1 MKIRFL
7 NTKESSGNLRVV
19 VSLLAVL
26 ALVLC
31 SAIGACAQV
40 TTADV
45 RGTVTDEQ
53 GAAIAGAEV
62 TITNVETSF
71 SRTVTTGSD
80 GLYNFPELP
89 LGLYKIRATHSGF
102 KSSEQ
107 TGITLHAND
116 SLVVNVGLRV
126 GAVSE
131 SVTVEASPIA
141 VETTNGELSGLIQS
155 GQVSELPL
163 NGRNFMEL
171 LTLVPG
177 VAPAEAFSIT
187 NKGLKGASDVSI
199 SGGSSNANQWLVDG
213 ANNNDTGSQRTILI
227 YPSVDSIEEFKIERN
242 SYGPEFG
249 LSAGGQVTI
258 ITKSGTNAFHG
269 GAFYSGRNDA
279 LDSFDTEVKVGC
291 KAGAPCKKNKLR
303 ENNYGYNFGGPVK
316 KDKIFF
322 FWNQEWNKIIGAQTF
337 TARVPTAAERTGD
350 YTALAACPAS
360 ATNQAKGHN
369 DIGFPIDPTT
379 GAPALHDPAGPVG
392 NGTVVSGGFGA
403 TLPTARQIPSAI
415 STPFMSM
422 FPLPTDPNPCA
433 SPNWIKSEN
442 LPTPWREEHV
452 RGDVNLTKTLTLM
465 LRYTQ
470 DSWVLGP
477 PSGGFGWGSNAL
489 GVIDESWKQPGK
501 IAIGKLS
508 KTFGSTMVND
518 FQFSWSQN
526 QITINPSNVP
536 LEQQLNTA
544 IPYFFPLSGKK
555 YGDKGPSVW
564 FQGAQNLPSVW
575 TIAPWANEQ
584 DLFTFQDD
592 FSMVRNRHSFKFG
605 ASLSKNMKDE
615 QQSNLEYGNF
625 GGPLGY
631 NGCNGGITA
640 ACPNGKTGNTTGYN
654 PADILLHSMAFG
666 MGETNTIFTG
676 KNRWQNYEFYVG
688 DTFRLSKKLTVV
700 YGVRWSFLP
709 NPYLADNHY
718 TVFNPSAYNAAL
730 GRTACNGLLYAP
742 GLGSNPCP
750 AGTGGMAGPNNAL
763 YNNNNHM
770 IAPRLSMAYDPTGQG
785 KWAIR
790 AGGGQFFQRDRLY
803 SLQISGSNPPFI
815 KSFSATNG
823 RFLDSVNPPPGC
835 TPGDPNCLTNGLGFP
850 SIGNELSNQMPNSWQ
865 FNVSV
870 QRELWKDSVLEVGYV
885 GNRGIHLLIRN
896 DINDVAPANRLAY
909 FQDQACTATNVCGAS
924 NTTARAALRPFG
936 PLSLDNGITYY
947 SRSGQ
952 SNYNSLQSSF
962 KTRFSRNSQFQF
974 AYTWSKLISDTVLLD
989 SPNNNVDAYNPRAS
1003 RGPDFLNR
1011 PHIFVANF
1019 IYNLPSLANQNAL
1032 VRNTAGDWELSS
1044 ILNFATGPSVTP
1056 VVGSDFAGIGSSGN
1070 QRPNLVPGQSCRSSN
1085 TGDGRQW
1092 FNPNAFTVNGLQVGQ
1107 DGNAGVG
1114 ICTGPGNSDVD
1125 FSLRKN
1131 FKLTERVK
1139 MQFQLDFFNIFNHPQ
1154 YSTAAFTNGKGGIS
1168 FGFNTP
1174 NSKVNDATSAAYADS
1189 QGNPIYFQTNPADS
1203 TKPFT
1208 GCGVNHLAA
1217 AGAAGTMSAEWCAAS
1232 IINRTYDTGSHFG
1245 LMTGTRENGWRQI
1258 QYGLKFTF

>member
-1 MKIRFL
+1 MKIRSL
-7 NTKESSGNLRVV
+7 NVNESRVIL
-19 VSLLAVL
+19 SLLA
-26 ALVLC
+26 ALVLVLGGAF
-31 SAIGACAQV
+31 SARAQV

-45 RGTVTDEQ
+45 RGAVTDEQ
-53 GAAIAGAEV
+53 GAAMAGAEV
-62 TITNVETSF
+62 TITNVETSL
-71 SRTVTTGSD
+71 SRTITTGSD

-89 LGLYKIRATHSGF
+89 LGLYKIRVTHSGF

-116 SLVVNVGLRV
+116 SLVINVGLRV

-131 SVTVEASPIA
+131 SITVEASPIA

-213 ANNNDTGSQRTILI
+213 ANNNDTGSQRTILV
-227 YPSVDSIEEFKIERN
+227 YPSVDSIQEFKIERN

-258 ITKSGTNAFHG
+258 ITKSGSNQFHG
-269 GAFYSGRNDA
+269 GVFYSGRNDA
-279 LDSFDTEVKVGC
+279 LDAYDTEVKANC
-291 KAGAPCKKNKLR
+291 AAGATCKKNKLR
-303 ENNYGYNFGGPVK
+303 ENNYGYNIGGPVK

-322 FWNQEWNKIIGAQTF
+322 FWNQEWNKVIGAQSF
-337 TARVPTAAERTGD
+337 SARVPTAAERTGD
-350 YTALAACPAS
+350 YTALAACPLGAGVTAPAPGS
-360 ATNQAKGHN
+360 GKVVFN
-369 DIGFPIDPTT
+369 DIAFPVTVNSA
-379 GAPALHDPAGPVG
+379 GQQVGALHNPAGPVG
-392 NGTVVSGGFGA
+392 NTSFGS
-403 TLPTARQIPSAI
+403 TLPTTNQIPTAI
-415 STPFMSM
+415 STPFMAM
-422 FPLPTDPNPCA
+422 FPLPTNPDPCA
-433 SPNWIKSEN
+433 SINWSKSEN

-452 RGDVNLTKTLTLM
+452 RGDINLTKTMTLM

-470 DSWVLGP
+470 DAWQLGP

-526 QITINPSNVP
+526 QITISPSNVP
-536 LEQQLNTA
+536 LEQQLNDA
-544 IPYFFPLSGKK
+544 IPYFFPTSGKK

-564 FQGAQNLPSVW
+564 FQGATNLPSVW

-592 FSMVRNRHSFKFG
+592 FSMVKNRHTFKFG
-605 ASLSKNMKDE
+605 ASVSKNNKDE
-615 QQSNLEYGNF
+615 QQTNLEFGNF
-625 GGPLGY
+625 GGPTGF
-631 NGCNGGITA
+631 NGCNGAISS
-640 ACPNGKTGNTTGYN
+640 ACPNSTGNTTGYN
-654 PADILLHSMAFG
+654 PADVLLEGMAFG
-666 MGETNTIFTG
+666 MGEANNIFTG
-676 KNRWQNYEFYVG
+676 HDRWQNYEFYAG
-688 DTFRLSKKLTVV
+688 DTFRLSRKLTVV
-700 YGVRWSFLP
+700 YGFRWSFLP
-709 NPYLADNHY
+709 NPYLADNKY
-718 TVFNPSAYNAAL
+718 TVFNPSAYVPAL
-730 GRTACNGLLYAP
+730 GRTSCNGLLYAP

-750 AGTGGMAGPNNAL
+750 PGTGGMAGPNNAL

-770 IAPRLSMAYDPTGQG
+770 IAPRLSFAYDPTGEG

-803 SLQISGSNPPFI
+803 TLQISGSNPPFI
-815 KSFSATNG
+815 GSFSSTNG
-823 RFLDSVNPPPGC
+823 RFLDSLTPPPACLGNA
-835 TPGDPNCLTNGLGFP
+835 NCFSTGLGFP
-850 SIGNELSNQMPNSWQ
+850 SIGNEISNQMPNSWQ
-865 FNVSV
+865 FNLSV
-870 QRELWKDSVLEVGYV
+870 QRELWKDAVLEVGYV
-885 GNRGIHLLIRN
+885 GNRGMHLLIHS
-896 DINDVAPANRLAY
+896 DINDVAPANRVAY
-909 FQDQACTATNVCGAS
+909 FENSGDAA
-924 NTTARAALRPFG
+924 ARAALRPFG
-936 PLSLDNGITYY
+936 ALTLDNGITYY

-952 SNYNSLQSSF
+952 SNYNALQSSF

-1019 IYNLPSLANQNAL
+1019 IYNLPSLQDKNSF

-1044 ILNFATGPSVTP
+1044 IMNFATGPSVTP
-1056 VVGSDFAGIGSSGN
+1056 VVGTDFAGIGSSGN
-1070 QRPNLVPGQSCRSSN
+1070 QRPNLVPGQSCQSSSSN
-1085 TGDGRQW
+1085 GRQW
-1092 FNPNAFTVNGLQVGQ
+1092 LNPNAFTLNGLQIGQ

-1131 FKLTERVK
+1131 FKLREWLK
-1139 MQFQLDFFNIFNHPQ
+1139 MQFQLDFFNVFNHPQ
-1154 YSTAAFTNGKGGIS
+1154 YSTAAFTNGKGGINFS
-1168 FGFNTP
+1168 FNSPQRTP
-1174 NSKVNDATSAAYADS
+1174 GQASSALYADKN
-1189 QGNPIYFQTNPADS
+1189 GNPIFPPANA
-1203 TKPFT
+1203 TPANGLT
-1208 GCGVNHLAA
+1208 GCNGATHLADPT
-1217 AGAAGTMSAEWCAAS
+1217 GTSAETMCANTV
-1232 IINRTYDTGSHFG
+1232 INTSYNSGSNFG
-1245 LMTGTRENGWRQI
+1245 LATGTRENGWRQI